1 MSPTRTTS
9 LTAEL
14 SDSVTDRLEIVEL
27 SSAMGL
33 LIDAREWDALEQR
46 VFGDPVDVDYT
57 SLQGGDP
64 QTVRPEE
71 LIGGWRQVLDHLD
84 ATQHLISGQVVTV
97 DGDRATCAANVQGTH
112 VLANATGGPLWT
124 VGGRYDF
131 GLSRTGEGWRINA
144 LTLTVL
150 WATGNR
156 HIMQL
161 AEAGGRA

>member
-1 MSPTRTTS
+1 MSPTSTTS

-14 SDSVTDRLEIVEL
+14 SASVTDRLEIVEL

-33 LIDAREWDALEQR
+33 LVDAREWDALEQL
-46 VFGDPVDVDYT
+46 FADPVDVDYT

-64 QTVRPEE
+64 QTMRPGD
-71 LIGGWRQVLDHLD
+71 LIAGWQQVLDHLD
-84 ATQHLISGQVVTV
+84 ATQHLISDHVVTV

-131 GLSRTGEGWRINA
+131 GLSHTREGWRISA
-144 LTLTVL
+144 LSLTVR

-156 HIMQL
+156 HIMRL
-161 AEAGGRA
+161 AEAGGRV